1 MSRSQFALSSGWQWK
16 LANANGNEHANKI
29 TVLQDWQPAS
39 QFPSVIQLEL
49 LHTKQIPDP
58 NIGENERLIQWVG
71 EVDWLYRTSFPTP
84 THTGQNTELVFEG
97 LDTFATVT
105 LNAQEILKSN
115 NMFLPARIDIK
126 HLLKRA
132 SEENVVEILFE
143 SALKK
148 GTELEKQYG
157 ERASM
162 MRDKRR
168 MQMRK
173 AQVCPYILI
182 FLPFLFHFPSLS
194 NFGSITGAGTGALSL
209 LRVAHISQYTWT
221 PSILASTTSTSPPTW
236 LLITRVLR
244 SQ

>member
-1 MSRSQFALSSGWQWK
+1 MSRSQIPLSSDWQWR
-16 LANANGNEHANKI
+16 LANANGNEHANKN

-49 LHTKQIPDP
+49 LYTKQIPDP
-58 NIGENERLIQWVG
+58 NIRENERLIQWVG
-71 EVDWLYRTSFPTP
+71 EVDWMYRTSFPTP

-105 LNAQEILKSN
+105 LNSQEILKSN

-132 SEENVVEILFE
+132 SEENVMEIVFE

-157 ERASM
+157 ERTSM

-168 MQMRK
+168 MIMRK
-173 AQVCPYILI
+173 AQVYPFILI
-182 FLPFLFHFPSLS
+182 SLTFPF
-194 NFGSITGAGTGALSL
+194 
-209 LRVAHISQYTWT
+209 
-221 PSILASTTSTSPPTW
+221 SPCF
-236 LLITRVLR
+236 I
-244 SQ
+244 

>member
-1 MSRSQFALSSGWQWK
+1 MSRSQIPLSSGWQWK
-16 LANANGNEHANKI
+16 LANANGNEHADKS

-71 EVDWLYRTSFPTP
+71 EVDWIYRTSFHTP
-84 THTGQNTELVFEG
+84 ALTSQSAELVFDG
-97 LDTFATVT
+97 LDTFATVS
-105 LNAQEILKSN
+105 LNSEEILKSN

-132 SEENVVEILFE
+132 GEENVLEIVFE

-157 ERASM
+157 EKTSM

-173 AQVCPYILI
+173 AQVYPHI
-182 FLPFLFHFPSLS
+182 FY
-194 NFGSITGAGTGALSL
+194 SL
-209 LRVAHISQYTWT
+209 LYLT
-221 PSILASTTSTSPPTW
+221 LA
-236 LLITRVLR
+236 V
-244 SQ
+244 

>member
-1 MSRSQFALSSGWQWK
+1 MSRSQIPLSSDWQWR
-16 LANANGNEHANKI
+16 LANANGNEHANKN

-49 LHTKQIPDP
+49 LYTKQIPDP

-71 EVDWLYRTSFPTP
+71 EVDWMYRTSFPTP

-105 LNAQEILKSN
+105 LNSQEILKSN

-132 SEENVVEILFE
+132 SEENVMEIVFE

-157 ERASM
+157 ERTSM

-168 MQMRK
+168 MIMRK
-173 AQVCPYILI
+173 AQVYPFILI
-182 FLPFLFHFPSLS
+182 SLTFPF
-194 NFGSITGAGTGALSL
+194 
-209 LRVAHISQYTWT
+209 
-221 PSILASTTSTSPPTW
+221 SPCF
-236 LLITRVLR
+236 I
-244 SQ
+244 

>member
-1 MSRSQFALSSGWQWK
+1 MSRTRFSLSSGWQWK
-16 LANANGNEHANKI
+16 LANANGNEHANKN
-29 TVLQDWQPAS
+29 TVLQHWQLAS

-71 EVDWLYRTSFPTP
+71 EVDWVYRTSFRTP
-84 THTGQNTELVFEG
+84 THTGQSAKLVFEG

-105 LNAQEILKSN
+105 LNGENILKSN

-132 SEENVVEILFE
+132 GEENVLEIMFE

-148 GTELEKQYG
+148 GTELEKEYG
-157 ERASM
+157 ERTSM

-173 AQVCPYILI
+173 AQVSPHLW
-182 FLPFLFHFPSLS
+182 
-194 NFGSITGAGTGALSL
+194 LSL
-209 LRVAHISQYTWT
+209 LIYLTSAVSLGLGLGPYYCYVWSIS
-221 PSILASTTSTSPPTW
+221 PDIPGH
-236 LLITRVLR
+236 LR
-244 SQ
+244 FPHRRPLHHLQFGF